1 MRKNTISGDLA
12 SLFSLLI
19 ICFLTVYFGEN
30 ASAQPALIETPD
42 GNDESQVEDPSPEKA
57 EEAAEKKQSLEELL
71 AVPFKLIKEE
81 EDEDLGQ
88 GGKDEDYKS
97 KSSKGEV
104 KLPPPPEQRKVERD
118 LEKKIDIIFR
128 EVLPKDYVGVT
139 VSIRYILETV
149 PVTKVDKTI
158 SKVKLPGFE
167 NNVWVPTQSK
177 KIIGIVNQV
186 RPYTTIFA
194 VVNTPVSLFNVEVIR
209 QILDERIRFLNLT
222 GRDVLRMVHVP
233 FTTPAQSSVNTLD
246 NAAAELAKKEDG
258 DEKVGE
264 DGKVGEDEK
273 VDGEEK
279 EESIEDK
286 ELKEDKKDKDGGETD
301 NKTPDAGEGELELAE
316 QKKDNETL
324 EDKPEAI
331 LEPDPEPRRI
341 DQKTRVETARYL
353 LQVRKAYLKEDYDAA
368 ITALRRAIELNPF
381 SSQAFAMLGSVYYR
395 LGWNRMAIENWQH
408 SLELDPTNEGL
419 KKYLMRLSR

>member
-1 MRKNTISGDLA
+1 MRKNSISGDLA

-19 ICFLTVYFGEN
+19 ICFLTFYFGEN
-30 ASAQPALIETPD
+30 ASAQETSD
-42 GNDESQVEDPSPEKA
+42 GKDESQVEDPSPEKA

-88 GGKDEDYKS
+88 DGEKKDNKS
-97 KSSKGEV
+97 KSNKGEV

-246 NAAAELAKKEDG
+246 NAAAELAKKDDG
-258 DEKVGE
+258 DE
-264 DGKVGEDEK
+264 KVGEDEK

-279 EESIEDK
+279 KERIE
-286 ELKEDKKDKDGGETD
+286 DKDGGKTD
-301 NKTPDAGEGELELAE
+301 NKKPDAGEGELELAE

>member
-1 MRKNTISGDLA
+1 MRKNSISGDLA

-19 ICFLTVYFGEN
+19 ICFLTFYFGEN
-30 ASAQPALIETPD
+30 ASAQETSD
-42 GNDESQVEDPSPEKA
+42 GKDESQVEDPSPEKA

-88 GGKDEDYKS
+88 DGENKDNKS
-97 KSSKGEV
+97 KSNNGEV

-149 PVTKVDKTI
+149 PVTKVDKSI

-264 DGKVGEDEK
+264 DEK

-279 EESIEDK
+279 EERIE
-286 ELKEDKKDKDGGETD
+286 DKDGGKTD
-301 NKTPDAGEGELELAE
+301 NKKPDAGEGELELAE

>member
-19 ICFLTVYFGEN
+19 ICFLTFYFGEN
-30 ASAQPALIETPD
+30 ASAQETPD
-42 GNDESQVEDPSPEKA
+42 GKDESQVEDPSPEKA

-81 EDEDLGQ
+81 KDEDLGQ
-88 GGKDEDYKS
+88 DGKKKDNKS
-97 KSSKGEV
+97 KSNKGEV

-149 PVTKVDKTI
+149 PVTKVDKSI

-246 NAAAELAKKEDG
+246 NAAAELAKKDNG
-258 DEKVGE
+258 DE
-264 DGKVGEDEK
+264 KVGEDEK
-273 VDGEEK
+273 VDGEE
-279 EESIEDK
+279 EEERIE
-286 ELKEDKKDKDGGETD
+286 DKDGGKTD
-301 NKTPDAGEGELELAE
+301 NKKSDAGEGELELAE

>member
-1 MRKNTISGDLA
+1 MKKDTISGDLA

-19 ICFLTVYFGEN
+19 ICFLTFNFGDN
-30 ASAQPALIETPD
+30 ASAKESSD
-42 GNDESQVEDPSPEKA
+42 GKDEAQVEDPSPEKA

-88 GGKDEDYKS
+88 GGKNKDNRS
-97 KSSKGEV
+97 KSNNGEV

-149 PVTKVDKTI
+149 PVTKVDKSI
-158 SKVKLPGFE
+158 SKVKLPGFK

-233 FTTPAQSSVNTLD
+233 FTTPAKSSVNTLD

-258 DEKVGE
+258 DE
-264 DGKVGEDEK
+264 GK
-273 VDGEEK
+273 
-279 EESIEDK
+279 
-286 ELKEDKKDKDGGETD
+286 TD
-301 NKTPDAGEGELELAE
+301 NKKPDEGITDKVNPDAGEGELELDD

>member
-19 ICFLTVYFGEN
+19 ICFLTFYFGEN
-30 ASAQPALIETPD
+30 ASAQETSD
-42 GNDESQVEDPSPEKA
+42 GKDESQVEDPSPEKA

-81 EDEDLGQ
+81 KDEDLG
-88 GGKDEDYKS
+88 KDGEKKDNKS
-97 KSSKGEV
+97 KSNKGEV

-149 PVTKVDKTI
+149 PVTKVDKSI

-222 GRDVLRMVHVP
+222 GRDILRMVHVP

-246 NAAAELAKKEDG
+246 NAAAELAKKDDG
-258 DEKVGE
+258 DE
-264 DGKVGEDEK
+264 KVGEDEK
-273 VDGEEK
+273 VDGEE
-279 EESIEDK
+279 EEERIE
-286 ELKEDKKDKDGGETD
+286 DKDGGETD
-301 NKTPDAGEGELELAE
+301 NKTPDAGAGELELSE

>member
-1 MRKNTISGDLA
+1 MGKNTILGDLA

-19 ICFLTVYFGEN
+19 ICFLTFYFGEN
-30 ASAQPALIETPD
+30 ASAKETSD
-42 GNDESQVEDPSPEKA
+42 GKDESQVEDPSPEKA

-81 EDEDLGQ
+81 QDEDLGQ
-88 GGKDEDYKS
+88 GGKNKDNKS
-97 KSSKGEV
+97 KSNNGEV

-246 NAAAELAKKEDG
+246 NAAAELAKKDDG
-258 DEKVGE
+258 DE
-264 DGKVGEDEK
+264 KVGEDEK

-279 EESIEDK
+279 EERIEDNEIK
-286 ELKEDKKDKDGGETD
+286 EDKDGGDKD
-301 NKTPDAGEGELELAE
+301 NKNPDAGEGELELAE

-324 EDKPEAI
+324 EDKPEAT

>member
-19 ICFLTVYFGEN
+19 ICFLTFYFGEN
-30 ASAQPALIETPD
+30 ASAQETSD
-42 GNDESQVEDPSPEKA
+42 SKDESQVEDPSPEKA

-88 GGKDEDYKS
+88 GGNNKDNIS
-97 KSSKGEV
+97 KSNNGEV

-149 PVTKVDKTI
+149 PVTKVDKSI
-158 SKVKLPGFE
+158 SKIKLPGFE

-279 EESIEDK
+279 EERIE
-286 ELKEDKKDKDGGETD
+286 DKDGGKTD
-301 NKTPDAGEGELELAE
+301 NKKPDAGEGELELAE

>member
-1 MRKNTISGDLA
+1 MKKDTISGDLA

-19 ICFLTVYFGEN
+19 ICFLTFNFGDN
-30 ASAQPALIETPD
+30 ASAKESSD
-42 GNDESQVEDPSPEKA
+42 GKDEAQVEDPSPEKA

-81 EDEDLGQ
+81 EEEDLGQ
-88 GGKDEDYKS
+88 GGKNKDNRS
-97 KSSKGEV
+97 KSNNGEV

-149 PVTKVDKTI
+149 PVTKVDKSI
-158 SKVKLPGFE
+158 SKVKLPGFK

-233 FTTPAQSSVNTLD
+233 FTTPAKSSVNTLD

-258 DEKVGE
+258 DE
-264 DGKVGEDEK
+264 GK
-273 VDGEEK
+273 
-279 EESIEDK
+279 
-286 ELKEDKKDKDGGETD
+286 TD
-301 NKTPDAGEGELELAE
+301 NKKPDEGITDKINPDAGEGELELDD

>member
-19 ICFLTVYFGEN
+19 ICFLTFYFGEN
-30 ASAQPALIETPD
+30 ASAQETSD
-42 GNDESQVEDPSPEKA
+42 GKDESQVEDPSPEKA

-88 GGKDEDYKS
+88 GGKNEDYKS
-97 KSSKGEV
+97 KSNNGEV

-149 PVTKVDKTI
+149 PVTKVDKSI

-246 NAAAELAKKEDG
+246 NAAAELAKKDDG
-258 DEKVGE
+258 DE
-264 DGKVGEDEK
+264 KVGEDEK

-279 EESIEDK
+279 EERIE
-286 ELKEDKKDKDGGETD
+286 DKDGGKTD
-301 NKTPDAGEGELELAE
+301 NKKPDAGEGELELAE

>member
-19 ICFLTVYFGEN
+19 ICFLTFYFGEN
-30 ASAQPALIETPD
+30 ASAQETSD
-42 GNDESQVEDPSPEKA
+42 GKDESQVEDPSPEKA

-81 EDEDLGQ
+81 KDEDLGKD
-88 GGKDEDYKS
+88 GKKKDNNKS
-97 KSSKGEV
+97 KSNKGEV

-149 PVTKVDKTI
+149 PVTKVDKSI

-246 NAAAELAKKEDG
+246 NAAAELAKKDDG
-258 DEKVGE
+258 DE
-264 DGKVGEDEK
+264 KVGEDEK

-279 EESIEDK
+279 EERIE
-286 ELKEDKKDKDGGETD
+286 DKDGGETD
-301 NKTPDAGEGELELAE
+301 NKTPDAGAGELELAE